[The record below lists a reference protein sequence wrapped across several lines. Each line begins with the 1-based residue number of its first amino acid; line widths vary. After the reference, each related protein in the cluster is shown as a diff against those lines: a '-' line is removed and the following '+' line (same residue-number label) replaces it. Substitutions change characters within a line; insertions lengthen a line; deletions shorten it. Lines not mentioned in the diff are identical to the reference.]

1 MRTRGEREDVMNGDA
16 RDRDAGQDTQGRD
29 TVGSD
34 ASRPG
39 TGGRG
44 AARHGT
50 GFHTGDGGRRRRR
63 ATPRLAIRLVGAGL
77 CCVLTAAGFQASSV
91 AEAEAARNGRPA
103 LPRHRVDKV
112 KRFVPVHGQA
122 ERKQAVAALD
132 ATEANARQ
140 ALAEQRDDN
149 RRATAAEAVEDASR
163 QAGQRADRA
172 VRTAA
177 LGRLGPLRSAE
188 AAGGE
193 GDGAGDY
200 SATPLSPSS
209 TWSAGGSAG
218 SFTWSYP
225 MRVPATAAGPAPELS
240 LSYDS
245 GSVDGRTPTTNNQ
258 STWVG
263 EGFGL
268 SATSFVERSYAS
280 CDDEGVDKKDDRC
293 WKSDNAT
300 LTLNGATS
308 ELVRDADDTKDVWH
322 LKNDDGSRVERLTGA
337 DNGAR
342 NGEHWRLTTGDGT
355 QYLFGLEKL
364 PGADAD
370 TRTNSVWTV
379 PVFGDDEG
387 DPCHKSSFADS
398 SCTQAW
404 RWNLDYVVDTHGN
417 AETLWYAK
425 ETNNYARNGDADP
438 GTKYVRGGYLKR
450 IDYGQRADALFTSSA
465 PQRVTFTVAERCTA
479 SGDGCDELTKTT
491 KGNWPD
497 VPFDAICA
505 DGKACTGK
513 TSPTFFTRKRLTG
526 VTTQI
531 WDTTASTPGYRTV
544 DSWKLD
550 QTYLDPG
557 DIGDATDQVLWLKS
571 VQHANAA
578 AGTTEPLTPP
588 VRFAHAFLVNR
599 VDATDDILRLTRP
612 RIGMIT
618 TETGAVISI
627 NYSDHDCVRGKQMPE
642 APDSN
647 DRRCMPVKWNPNG
660 VEEPILD
667 WFHKY
672 VVTAV
677 IVSDPVGGAPTM
689 ETSYSYQG
697 DPAWHHA
704 DDPISKAKYRTWS
717 QWRGYGKV
725 TVISG
730 SDSEPA
736 RSRSTSIYLRGMHG
750 DKLADGGTRSVKV
763 TGIHAGEFTDAD
775 QYAGFE
781 RETVT
786 YNGVGGAEVSGT
798 ISTPWSRNTA
808 TRTYPGAAGYTARA
822 YLVRTSST
830 QDRTVVTSGKEPRTR
845 TTTTTTSYDELG
857 MATSVEDA
865 GDDDVSGD
873 ETCERTWYARN
884 PGKGITSLVSRSQTL
899 ATRCKDVGGASLPAD
914 SSTAGDVISDTATAY
929 DMTTWSASQTPT
941 LGDARWT
948 GRVKGYSG
956 GTPSWQTV
964 STSVFDALGRVTSA
978 KDAAGTTTTT
988 TYTPAG
994 AGIPVSAKVIEQ
1006 ATDSLTFITTTY
1018 FDPLWGRSRKIVDTN
1033 NKITEQVY
1041 DDLGRLVK
1049 VWLPTQSRAAGD
1061 SPSMV
1066 HSYRLS
1072 ATTPSWSAS
1081 GGLRGDGE
1089 TYSTTYTLYDA
1100 HLRSRQVQ
1108 TPSSTQGRIISET
1121 FYDARGQ
1128 EAVTYADVYD
1138 AITAPSGT
1146 LMATANA
1153 QAPAETR
1160 TTFDGAG
1167 RAMTSTFLVHGDVKW
1182 STTTSYTGDSV
1193 ATTAGEGGS
1202 AAREITN
1209 ALGQVVERRQ
1219 YAGTRPTGEYLS
1231 TTFAYTPS
1239 GEQAKI
1245 TGPGSPAS
1253 VWTYGYDLFGRRVR
1267 SVDPDR
1273 GTTTTAYTAV
1283 DQVDSVKDAR
1293 GKTILY
1299 AYDRLGR
1306 KTSQWL
1312 TARTDATKVAG
1323 WTYDTVAKG
1332 QLTSSTRYVGG
1343 VTGDAYTK
1351 KVTAYDNAYRPT
1363 GEQLLL
1369 PDSEPL
1375 VTAGVPATLSFT
1387 AGYNRN
1393 GTLKSRAEPA
1403 VAGLPKESITPKYT
1417 DTGLPVALAGA
1428 TGVVQNTVYSPLGL
1442 VDQLQ
1447 LGRAEQSADPR
1458 QVWIT
1463 NTFED
1468 GTKRL
1473 KRSSVTDGSH
1483 AWMAKDVSYGYDEAG
1498 NVTSVS
1504 DAATMAG
1511 AGKSDHQCFTYD
1523 GYQRLTEAWTP
1534 ASGDCTTT
1542 GRNTAALGGAAP
1554 YWTSYTYDDEGLRTG
1569 EVQHIAAGDITTSYT
1584 YDPTRTHR
1592 LTGTSTKRSDGT
1604 TASATYTYD
1613 ATGNTLTRPG
1623 AQGTQSLTWDGEGR
1637 LTSVTEPATDKTPER
1652 DTGYVY
1658 DADGG
1663 LLIRR
1668 TTTGDGDTI
1677 LYLGATEIRLAVKGT
1692 AKTLSAQRYY
1702 SHGDTVVA
1710 VRSATL
1716 GTAGTK
1722 LTWMLG
1728 DAQGTV
1734 NLTLASDNQA
1744 VTKRYSTP
1752 FGAPRGTEQTW
1763 VDDKAFLGRPTD
1775 PTTGLTH
1782 LGAREYDPAI
1792 GRFLS
1797 VDPELNTGAA
1807 LSLNGYS
1814 YTENN
1819 PVTLSDPS
1827 GLSSQCNYPAGSY
1840 AQVTCSNYY
1849 KDEALREKEQKRQE
1863 ERERKQAEKRL
1874 AELKKNIKPL
1884 PGTVIRAI
1892 KPGEKFTPFTKPKT
1906 NWQKFSDTVNTVYPY
1921 VAIGLTVTGIVLA
1934 QLTPVGWVATAVLV
1948 VTYTTYAVDA
1958 IALTTAAVD
1967 TGIALNEGRTEDA
1980 LWNAGSM
1987 GLTMV
1992 GYGAGKLTTNALR
2005 AGAREADIALDACVA
2020 TRSAARLERMG
2031 KPYVKIGAASNM
2043 YRSWMKAGKPIMDAA
2058 ELTAHNWST
2067 ISDGAQF
2074 GGMIYSMF
2082 NNYRSGL
2089 HSAFNLA
2096 AY

>member
-1 MRTRGEREDVMNGDA
+1 MSGVSGTRVVPG
-16 RDRDAGQDTQGRD
+16 RDAEGRC
-29 TVGSD
+29 
-34 ASRPG
+34 AR
-39 TGGRG
+39 TGGGRS
-44 AARHGT
+44 
-50 GFHTGDGGRRRRR
+50 RRRGVRR
-63 ATPRLAIRLVGAGL
+63 SAIRLVGAGL

-122 ERKQAVAALD
+122 ERKRAVAALD

-149 RRATAAEAVEDASR
+149 RRATAEEAVEDASR

-188 AAGGE
+188 ATGGE

-263 EGFGL
+263 EGFGF
-268 SATSFVERSYAS
+268 SATSFIERSYAS

-293 WKSDNAT
+293 WKNDNAT

-438 GTKYVRGGYLKR
+438 GTGYVRGGHLKR

-505 DGKACTGK
+505 AGKACTGM
-513 TSPTFFTRKRLTG
+513 TAPTFFTRKRLTG

-544 DSWKLD
+544 DTWKLD

-618 TETGAVISI
+618 TETGAVISV
-627 NYSDHDCVRGKQMPE
+627 NYSDHDCVRGKQMPK

-697 DPAWHHA
+697 APAWHHA

-725 TVISG
+725 TVTAG

-736 RSRSTSIYLRGMHG
+736 RSRSTSIYLRGMDG
-750 DKLADGGTRSVKV
+750 DKLAAGGTRSVKV
-763 TGIHAGEFTDAD
+763 TGIHAGELTDAD
-775 QYAGFE
+775 QYAGFT

-822 YLVRTSST
+822 HLVRVASA
-830 QDRTVVTSGKEPRTR
+830 QNRTVITSGDEPRTR
-845 TTTTTTSYDELG
+845 STTTRTSHDELG
-857 MATSVEDA
+857 YAVSVEKT
-865 GDDDVSGD
+865 GDDAVRGD
-873 ETCERTWYARN
+873 ETCARTWYARN
-884 PGKGITSLVSRSQTL
+884 PDKGITSLVSRSQTL
-899 ATRCKDVGGASLPAD
+899 ATTCATVDSATLPAD
-914 SSTAGDVISDTATAY
+914 PSTAGDVISDLATAY
-929 DMTTWSASQTPT
+929 DSTTWSATQVPT
-941 LGDARWT
+941 KGESRWT
-948 GRVKGYSG
+948 GRAKGYSG
-956 GTPSWQTV
+956 GTPSWQTMSR
-964 STSVFDALGRVTSA
+964 STFDALGRITAVI
-978 KDAAGTTTTT
+978 DASGNTTATQ
-988 TYTPAG
+988 YTPSG
-994 AGIPVSAKVIEQ
+994 QGVPVSSRITDPKNYT
-1006 ATDSLTFITTTY
+1006 ATMTL
-1018 FDPLWGRSRKIVDTN
+1018 DPRWGQPVKIVDVN
-1033 NKITEQVY
+1033 NKITERVY

-1061 SPSMV
+1061 PPSVV
-1066 HSYRLS
+1066 HSYRV
-1072 ATTPSWSAS
+1072 SAS
-1081 GGLRGDGE
+1081 AGTPTWVATGEIRADGKN
-1089 TYSTTYTLYDA
+1089 YDTTYTLYDA

-1108 TPSSTQGRIISET
+1108 SPATGAGRVISES
-1121 FYDARGQ
+1121 FYDSRGQ
-1128 EAVTYADVYD
+1128 VVTSYSDVYD
-1138 AITAPSGT
+1138 NTTGPGST

-1160 TTFDGAG
+1160 TSYDGAG
-1167 RAMTSTFLVHGDVKW
+1167 RAVTSTFLVHGEVKW

-1193 ATTAGEGGS
+1193 ATSATDGGS
-1202 AAREITN
+1202 ASMELTN

-1219 YAGTRPTGEYLS
+1219 YAGTQPTGSAYLS
-1231 TTFAYTPS
+1231 TTYAYTPA
-1239 GEQAKI
+1239 GKELRI
-1245 TGPGSPAS
+1245 TGPGSPGA
-1253 VWTYGYDLFGRRVR
+1253 VWTYGYDLYGRRVKA
-1267 SVDPDR
+1267 VDPDR
-1273 GTTTTAYTAV
+1273 GTTITGYTTV
-1283 DQVDSVKDAR
+1283 DQVDSIRDAR
-1293 GKTILY
+1293 GKVVLY
-1299 AYDRLGR
+1299 DYDTLGR
-1306 KTSQWL
+1306 RTGMWVTS
-1312 TARTDATKVAG
+1312 RTDANKVAA
-1323 WTYDTVAKG
+1323 WTYDTVAKK
-1332 QLTSSTRYVGG
+1332 QLASATRYVGG
-1343 VTGDAYTK
+1343 VTGAAYTK

-1363 GEQLLL
+1363 GEQLVL
-1369 PDSEPL
+1369 PTSDPL
-1375 VTAGVPATLSFT
+1375 VEAGLPATFAFT
-1387 AGYNRN
+1387 TGYNRN
-1393 GTLKSRAEPA
+1393 GTLKTRVEPA

-1417 DTGLPVALAGA
+1417 DTGVPVSLAGA
-1428 TGVVQNTVYSPLGL
+1428 SGLVQNAVYSPLG
-1442 VDQLQ
+1442 QLRQIQ
-1447 LGRAEQSADPR
+1447 LGRAGQSADPR

-1473 KRSSVTDGSH
+1473 ERSSVTDGTH
-1483 AWMAKDVSYGYDEAG
+1483 AWMAQDLGYGYDDAG

-1511 AGKSDHQCFTYD
+1511 AGKSDHQCFAYD
-1523 GYQRLTEAWTP
+1523 GYQRLAEAWTP
-1534 ASGDCTTT
+1534 ASGDCAAT
-1542 GRNTAALGGAAP
+1542 GRNVAALGGAAP

-1569 EVQHIAAGDITTSYT
+1569 EIQHSPAGDTTTSYT

-1592 LTGTSTKRSDGT
+1592 LTGTSTKRADGT
-1604 TASATYTYD
+1604 TASAAYTYD
-1613 ATGNTLTRPG
+1613 AIGDTLTRPG
-1623 AQGTQSLTWDGEGR
+1623 TQGTQTLTWDAEGR
-1637 LTSVTEPATDKTPER
+1637 LAAVAEPATGTAPAR
-1652 DTGYVY
+1652 GTSYLH
-1658 DADGG
+1658 DADGN

-1668 TTTGDGDTI
+1668 TSTGDGDGDTV
-1677 LYLGATEIRLAVKGT
+1677 LYLGTTEVRLTVKGT
-1692 AKTLSAQRYY
+1692 NRIISGTRSYAFGSQT
-1702 SHGDTVVA
+1702 VA
-1710 VRSATL
+1710 VRTATL
-1716 GTAGTK
+1716 GTSGTK
-1722 LTWMLG
+1722 LTWMVA
-1728 DAQGTV
+1728 DVQGTANV
-1734 NLTLASDNQA
+1734 SMDPDTQA

-1752 FGAPRGTEQTW
+1752 FGEPRGTDPAW
-1763 VDDKAFLGRPTD
+1763 VDDKTFLGKPAD
-1775 PTTGLTH
+1775 PATALTH

-1797 VDPELNTGAA
+1797 VDSVLNPAAA

-1827 GLSSQCNYPAGSY
+1827 GLSSQCTYPAGSF
-1840 AQVTCSNYY
+1840 AQVTCTNYY
-1849 KDEALREKEQKRQE
+1849 DSHPEASGSGGGGSGGGSGSSGSGGHVLSSYLGGTSFAPYKEPNLKGKIINLIASNRDSLEEARTWLRGLSAGASAVAALCASSVVGNAGCSEIAYMVSVFSGGYATEISVVLAWQSYAVRDPNWKSEAAWATVDVTLVMVPFVMKSMSAARSTAQTVNASKE
-1863 ERERKQAEKRL
+1863 AVGFSDDVMRL
-1874 AELKKNIKPL
+1874 AEQNITDS
-1884 PGTVIRAI
+1884 G
-1892 KPGEKFTPFTKPKT
+1892 
-1906 NWQKFSDTVNTVYPY
+1906 DTVLGHFPGYIEKAQARGASY
-1921 VAIGLTVTGIVLA
+1921 FDIGDAWEGLTDA
-1934 QLTPVGWVATAVLV
+1934 QRWAANKHFLDTRIAAGDRILLSQVKNTINSGSYLEQEVKYLLDNGYKWVNQW
-1948 VTYTTYAVDA
+1948 
-1958 IALTTAAVD
+1958 AL
-1967 TGIALNEGRTEDA
+1967 
-1980 LWNAGSM
+1980 
-1987 GLTMV
+1987 
-1992 GYGAGKLTTNALR
+1992 
-2005 AGAREADIALDACVA
+2005 
-2020 TRSAARLERMG
+2020 
-2031 KPYVKIGAASNM
+2031 KP
-2043 YRSWMKAGKPIMDAA
+2043 R
-2058 ELTAHNWST
+2058 
-2067 ISDGAQF
+2067 
-2074 GGMIYSMF
+2074 
-2082 NNYRSGL
+2082 
-2089 HSAFNLA
+2089 
-2096 AY
+2096 